1 MPRLDKIGLFQKKS
15 KHKQGVEDIPFWKL
29 PRNFSFFCF
38 KPGNSRQSK
47 AQLLDIPQNCV
58 KSLGNSKAKYKDSSW
73 KFHIIFPW
81 SPLEIPP
88 LPPGLDFFWNSPCS
102 VSYVNRPMKR
112 KFTQENEQGLFLPK
126 KPKHQV

>member
-1 MPRLDKIGLFQKKS
+1 MGYSRKNPNTNRGLRIYLFENSPGIFHFFTLSLEIPDKARPNSWIFHKIALNPLEIPRPNTKT
-15 KHKQGVEDIPFWKL
+15 P
-29 PRNFSFFCF
+29 
-38 KPGNSRQSK
+38 PGNST
-47 AQLLDIPQNCV
+47 LFFLGHPW
-58 KSLGNSKAKYKDSSW
+58 KS
-73 KFHIIFPW
+73 
-81 SPLEIPP
+81 PP